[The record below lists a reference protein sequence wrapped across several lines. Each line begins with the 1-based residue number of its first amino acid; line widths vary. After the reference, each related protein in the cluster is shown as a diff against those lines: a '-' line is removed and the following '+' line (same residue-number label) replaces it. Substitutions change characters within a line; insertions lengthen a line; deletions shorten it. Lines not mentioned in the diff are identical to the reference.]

1 MPEKSEFDR
10 ALGELMDE
18 EEKLWKQ
25 LMQQGYSIQTAVT
38 ESRKILDKLPG
49 SLREDGINLL
59 YKWLTESRA
68 KLLALAAEESEP

>member
-1 MPEKSEFDR
+1 
-10 ALGELMDE
+10 MDE
-18 EEKLWKQ
+18 EEKLWQQ
-25 LMQQGYSIQTAVT
+25 LLQQGYSIQTAVT

-59 YKWLTESRA
+59 YKWLTDSRA

>member
-1 MPEKSEFDR
+1 
-10 ALGELMDE
+10 MDE
-18 EEKLWKQ
+18 EEKLWRQ
-25 LMQQGYSIQTAVT
+25 LLQQGNSIQTAVT
-38 ESRKILDKLPG
+38 GSQKILDKLPG

>member
-1 MPEKSEFDR
+1 
-10 ALGELMDE
+10 MDE
-18 EEKLWKQ
+18 EEKLWQQ
-25 LMQQGYSIQTAVT
+25 LLQQGYSIQTAVT
-38 ESRKILDKLPG
+38 ESRKILDKLPS

>member
-1 MPEKSEFDR
+1 
-10 ALGELMDE
+10 MDE

-25 LMQQGYSIQTAVT
+25 MMQQGYIIQTAVT

>member
-1 MPEKSEFDR
+1 
-10 ALGELMDE
+10 MDE
-18 EEKLWKQ
+18 EEKLWQQ
-25 LMQQGYSIQTAVT
+25 LLQQGNSIQTAVT
-38 ESRKILDKLPG
+38 ERRKILDKLPG

>member
-1 MPEKSEFDR
+1 M
-10 ALGELMDE
+10 
-18 EEKLWKQ
+18 
-25 LMQQGYSIQTAVT
+25 T

>member
-1 MPEKSEFDR
+1 
-10 ALGELMDE
+10 MDE
-18 EEKLWKQ
+18 EEKLWQQ
-25 LMQQGYSIQTAVT
+25 LLQQGNSIQTAVT
-38 ESRKILDKLPG
+38 ESRKILDKLSG

>member
-1 MPEKSEFDR
+1 
-10 ALGELMDE
+10 MDE
-18 EEKLWKQ
+18 EEKLWRQ
-25 LMQQGYSIQTAVT
+25 LLQQGNSIQTAVT

>member
-1 MPEKSEFDR
+1 
-10 ALGELMDE
+10 MDE
-18 EEKLWKQ
+18 EEKLWQQ
-25 LMQQGYSIQTAVT
+25 LLQQGYIIQTDVT

>member
-1 MPEKSEFDR
+1 
-10 ALGELMDE
+10 MDE
-18 EEKLWKQ
+18 EEKLWQQ
-25 LMQQGYSIQTAVT
+25 LLQQGYSIQTAVT

-49 SLREDGINLL
+49 NLREDGINLL

>member
-1 MPEKSEFDR
+1 
-10 ALGELMDE
+10 MDE
-18 EEKLWKQ
+18 GEKLWQQ
-25 LMQQGYSIQTAVT
+25 LLQQGNSIQTAVT